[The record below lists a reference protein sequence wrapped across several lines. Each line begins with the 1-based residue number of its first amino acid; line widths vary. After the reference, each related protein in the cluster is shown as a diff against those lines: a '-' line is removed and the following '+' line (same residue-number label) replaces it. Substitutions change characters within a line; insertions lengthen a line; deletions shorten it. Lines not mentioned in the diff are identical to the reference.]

1 MSPIQQRAVLR
12 DYANK
17 AKKLH
22 QPCLIV
28 RIIQTMGRGFQA
40 GNTIGEWPRV
50 K

>member
-12 DYANK
+12 DYANR

-22 QPCLIV
+22 RPNVIV
-28 RIIQTMGRGFQA
+28 RILQTMGRGFQA
-40 GNTIGEWPRV
+40 GNTIGEWPKV